1 MLTNNGPI
9 KFDKITSNLAYAI
22 LSDQTNQDVKSSSE
36 CKFLKKYPGLDW
48 KSVCK
53 AIYATCIDTYSR
65 QLQFKI
71 VHNFLTVNNLLYKW
85 KLKETNLCSYCYVE
99 PETLI
104 HIFCHC
110 HVTKTFY
117 CRINDYL
124 RQCNV
129 VLPELTEQF
138 VPYGVTDITDGH
150 NRKLVQHIN
159 ILYKEIVFKCRDNN
173 SDLTL
178 IHFKSRMS
186 NLEKIE
192 RRIAISRNKLHV
204 HLDKWHSWQ
213 NIE

>member
-1 MLTNNGPI
+1 M
-9 KFDKITSNLAYAI
+9 
-22 LSDQTNQDVKSSSE
+22 
-36 CKFLKKYPGLDW
+36 KKYPGLDW

-85 KLKETNLCSYCYVE
+85 KLKETNLCSYCNVE

-104 HIFCHC
+104 NIFCHC

-138 VPYGVTDITDGH
+138 VLYGVTDITDGH

-178 IHFKSRMS
+178 THFKARMS